1 MTFGGKGG
9 FLSCQVPA
17 HFSLS
22 PTARVQPGECGHF
35 AHVGGCEAT
44 LGVWGLHETIHC
56 LTLP

>member
-22 PTARVQPGECGHF
+22 PTALVQPGEWGHF

-44 LGVWGLHETIHC
+44 LGVWGLNA
-56 LTLP
+56 L